1 LREGVI
7 NKEKSKGKYKGEY
20 SNRGLAITLSFIKYG
35 ILFFFLGATLFPL
48 LWVIIS
54 SFKTNQTIFASALSL
69 PTTLHW
75 ENYVA
80 AIKVTNLP
88 RAFLNSTI
96 VSGFAVALNAGIS
109 FIAAYALARFKF
121 RLNLILTLMF
131 ALGILLP
138 INSAILP
145 VKIIMT
151 KLALGNSLI
160 GLIILYTAF
169 GLPISILILKSFLLG
184 VPVEI
189 EESAII
195 DGASYWK
202 IVFRILFPLCQ
213 PALVTIM
220 ILQFIFCWNEF
231 LFAILMISSEAKRT
245 LQISIKFFLGTFS
258 YDYGGLFAAMSIV
271 ILPAVIIF
279 ILFQKR
285 VISGLTADAV
295 KG

>member
-1 LREGVI
+1 MKERVM
-7 NKEKSKGKYKGEY
+7 NKEKYKGEY
-20 SNRGLAITLSFIKYG
+20 SNRVIAVTLSFTKYV
-35 ILFFFLGATLFPL
+35 ILLFFAAITFFPL

-54 SFKTNQTIFASALSL
+54 SFKTNLTILTSALSL

-88 RAFLNSTI
+88 RAFLNSAI
-96 VSGFAVALNAGIS
+96 VTGSSLSLNAGIA
-109 FIAAYALARFKF
+109 FMAAYSLARFKF

-131 ALGILLP
+131 SLGILLP

-145 VKIIMT
+145 IKIIIT
-151 KLALGNSLI
+151 KLGLGNSLI
-160 GLIILYTAF
+160 GLIILYTAL
-169 GLPISILILKSFLLG
+169 GLPISILVLKSFLVS

-202 IVFRILFPLCQ
+202 VIFKIIFPLCQ
-213 PALVTIM
+213 PALATI
-220 ILQFIFCWNEF
+220 IVLQFLFCWNEF
-231 LFAILMISSEAKRT
+231 LFAMLMINSEAKRT
-245 LQISIKFFLGTFS
+245 LQLSIGFFLGEF
-258 YDYGGLFAAMSIV
+258 YFDYGGLFAAMVIA

-279 ILFQKR
+279 ILFQER
-285 VISGLTADAV
+285 VISGLTAGAV
-295 KG
+295 KQ